1 MRASIRKAFI
11 ALCITYCIRYVFVL
25 YGSTAKRFPLWN
37 IETVSTTLDPTD
49 QVHRSNRT
57 GQVVSLESSPLRV
70 RWRRWDPRMV
80 EAIKLND
87 TQNPKNCDSASFVHA
102 RLGRNNG
109 MGMQLNHWCSILC
122 TASSQN
128 KVLLSSGSWI
138 WLDKKF
144 CQKLTS
150 GASETVS
157 CKRCHNARAASWG
170 CLARLQYLKD
180 FHNTPIKEAYQAVA
194 QGPSECADCGECAND
209 MVHDDPTTLECYFDR
224 ESVCP
229 SPIAGSTLID
239 ADYKACP
246 PWGPGRAAA
255 FEYIFRSLPIPVIE
269 QTERVA
275 TDLFRSGAPH
285 VSIHMRWG
293 DKWKENDLPSVR
305 SYIEGVKRVSAG
317 CSLPSTL
324 VVFVMTEDPAALK
337 ELQQESPKEWTLLH
351 HAPAVG
357 MIGVE
362 GTRDHSNKSVHSP
375 MDDALVS
382 GGSQGLQSVIALMLS
397 LESSAFVLTGSSNW
411 SRMWGDLISARA
423 IKLPHCRQIFD
434 VCQFGPIR
442 RNGKRRCHSESLVEP
457 KASEHFNLTKW
468 SRTI

>member
-1 MRASIRKAFI
+1 MRVASNRGAFI
-11 ALCITYCIRYVFVL
+11 ALCITCCICYVYVL
-25 YGSTAKRFPLWN
+25 SGSTAKRFHAPHKKEAL
-37 IETVSTTLDPTD
+37 TLRSTKRKHSP
-49 QVHRSNRT
+49 VAYRT

-80 EAIKLND
+80 EAIKLNA
-87 TQNPKNCDSASFVHA
+87 TQNPQNCDSASFVYA

-122 TASSQN
+122 TASAQN

-144 CQKLTS
+144 CQNLTS
-150 GASETVS
+150 GVETVS

-170 CLARLQYLKD
+170 CLARIQYLIKR
-180 FHNTPIKEAYQAVA
+180 HKMPIKQAYQAVA

-209 MVHDDPTTLECYFDR
+209 MVHTTLECYFDR

-229 SPIAGSTLID
+229 SPIADSTLID

-246 PWGPGRAAA
+246 PWGSGRAAA
-255 FEYIFRSLPIPVIE
+255 FEYIFRSLPVPVIE

-275 TDLFRSGAPH
+275 TNLFRSGAPH

-293 DKWKENDLPSVR
+293 DKWKENELPSAR
-305 SYIEGVKRVSAG
+305 SYVEGIKRVSAG

-324 VVFVMTEDPAALK
+324 VVFVMTEDPSALK

-362 GTRDHSNKSVHSP
+362 GTRDHSNKSVHNP
-375 MDDALVS
+375 MDDARLS
-382 GGSQGLQSVIALMLS
+382 GGTQGLQSLIALMLS

-442 RNGKRRCHSESLVEP
+442 RNRNRSCRWKSLVEP

-468 SRTI
+468 TRTI